1 MRPERNSGLLPG
13 RRFRA
18 PPPIPATGRSRL
30 THPPRSWPSGRR
42 RAGGEALFP
51 GLLCRPQASGTY
63 TRNSFSAKA
72 IFSCDL
78 SNLGRARLRC
88 RSGDRLLKSH
98 LGYSAHYPFSLMPDP
113 TKRMDRAEIAR
124 RVERAE
130 KLLQKGKTVDAL
142 DEYMQVLG
150 EDLQNDNVRQMAADL
165 CLSLQRTPEA
175 VRLLGELFERQL
187 EAGEN
192 TRASLTYKKLARYA
206 TPTSVQRLHFGQILE
221 TSNRKLALETYE
233 SALEDLTKNGRPQ
246 DCVLVLQRL
255 VALEPSEQNFLRL
268 GELCSQAG
276 DKQEAAI
283 AFLKLAEMTEASG
296 ADAAQWYERAYTED
310 SADTRIALGYGK
322 SLVAQGQVGAAI
334 FVLEPLA
341 KADGAALEVLE
352 SYAKALLSANRL
364 SDAEPLVWQLFQ
376 KNPSRLQE
384 VANLIGLLVEAQQDA
399 EAVALAR
406 KLEQFQRSRGER
418 RSFVAMMQEVTGQHR
433 SSPEFL
439 EFMSELFNASNR
451 EGDYSQTLLKL
462 FDLHC
467 GMGNYPKAAE
477 CLDRAADVDAYEP
490 GHQKRLEILRGKIDE
505 NRFKV
510 IASRFTS
517 MAKPAEPAKTEGP
530 TLGAAALQ
538 DLMLQ
543 AEILVQYGMRS
554 KAIERL
560 QRIQELFPR
569 EEERNQDLQQL
580 YLAAGLNPQHAEVAP
595 AHSTASKPAAKPS
608 PAPPVSTQMQPPA
621 DSADVN
627 SFTKVAEITRKL
639 YRQTN
644 ADAVMSTAVNEIGA
658 QWKLS
663 RCIVAMRK
671 PGMVPN
677 GNKEYLGENVKSGE
691 TRTLS
696 KLVIAVQDIVI
707 SLGTLTI
714 TDAPA
719 APELHEIREEVAE
732 LGITSLLA
740 LPLSDGQDQMGVL
753 LLIQNTARGW
763 HSGDIIVLKTI
774 GEQIV
779 IALNNAGLRRLVKSL
794 SVTDE
799 QSGLL
804 KRASYLDLLMAETR
818 RALQQST
825 PVTVALM
832 QFGKS
837 SAMAKEHGEKAVEA
851 AMQKIGQLFA
861 ANIRQNDLAFRYEMT
876 TIALVLGE
884 TQEKEALMAV
894 EKLRKL
900 LAEVKLSDEILPFSA
915 GLAEAVVRQQFDPAD
930 IVTEVIN
937 RADMALD
944 TAVSQGMGR
953 IVSLA
958 PSVAAAAVA

>member
-1 MRPERNSGLLPG
+1 M
-13 RRFRA
+13 A
-18 PPPIPATGRSRL
+18 
-30 THPPRSWPSGRR
+30 
-42 RAGGEALFP
+42 
-51 GLLCRPQASGTY
+51 
-63 TRNSFSAKA
+63 
-72 IFSCDL
+72 
-78 SNLGRARLRC
+78 
-88 RSGDRLLKSH
+88 
-98 LGYSAHYPFSLMPDP
+98 DP

-130 KLLQKGKTVDAL
+130 KLLQKGKTGDAL
-142 DEYMQVLG
+142 DEYLQILG
-150 EDLQNDNVRQMAADL
+150 ADPQNDNVRQMAADL
-165 CLSLQRTPEA
+165 CLSLQRTADA
-175 VRLLGELFERQL
+175 VRLLGELFERQI

-192 TRASLTYKKLARYA
+192 SRASLTYKKLARYV
-206 TPTSVQRLHFGQILE
+206 TPTSMQKVRFGQILE

-233 SALEDLTKNGRPQ
+233 SALEDLSKNGRPQ
-246 DCVLVLQRL
+246 DCLVVLKRL
-255 VALEPSEQNFLRL
+255 MALEPGEQNLLRL

-276 DKQEAAI
+276 DKVGAAA
-283 AFLKLAEMTEASG
+283 AFLNLATMVEASG
-296 ADAAQWYERAYTED
+296 GNAAQWFERAYAED
-310 SADTRIALGYGK
+310 PGDTQIALGYGK
-322 SLVAQGQVGAAI
+322 SLLAQGQVGAAI
-334 FVLEPLA
+334 FVLEALA
-341 KADGAALEVLE
+341 KSDTANVETRE
-352 SYAKALLSANRL
+352 TYARALLSANRL

-376 KNPSRLQE
+376 QNPSRQQE
-384 VANLIGLLVEAQQDA
+384 IVDLIGLFIEAQQDA

-406 KLEQFQRSRGER
+406 KLDQSQRNRGDR
-418 RSFVAMMQEVTGQHR
+418 RALVSMLQDVAAKHR
-433 SSPEFL
+433 SSPELL

-451 EGDYSQTLLKL
+451 EGDYCQTLLKL

-467 GMGNYPKAAE
+467 GMGNYAKAAE

-490 GHQKRLEILRGKIDE
+490 GHQKRLEMLRGKIDE

-517 MAKPAEPAKTEGP
+517 MAKPAGPAKTDGP
-530 TLGAAALQ
+530 MLGAAALQ

-580 YLAAGLNPQHAEVAP
+580 YLAAGMTPQRSESAP
-595 AHSTASKPAAKPS
+595 PP
-608 PAPPVSTQMQPPA
+608 PAPPTTEAKAQTPAPPA
-621 DSADVN
+621 PARPQLPAESADVN

-644 ADAVMSTAVNEIGA
+644 ADAVTSTAINEIGA

-663 RCIVAMRK
+663 RCIIAMRK
-671 PGMVPN
+671 PGMVPSTV
-677 GNKEYLGENVKSGE
+677 KEYKAEGIESGE
-691 TRTLS
+691 AKALDQ
-696 KLVIAVQDIVI
+696 LVTTVQDIVI

-714 TDAPA
+714 TDAAA
-719 APELHEIREEVAE
+719 APELEEIREVVAG
-732 LGITSLLA
+732 LGITALLA
-740 LPLSDGQDQMGVL
+740 LPLTDGEDQMGVL
-753 LLIQNTARGW
+753 LLVQNTSRDW
-763 HSGDIIVLKTI
+763 HSGDIVVLKTI
-774 GEQIV
+774 TEQIV

-804 KRASYLDLLMAETR
+804 KRASYIDLLMAETR
-818 RALQQST
+818 RAVQQST
-825 PVTVALM
+825 PITVALL

-837 SAMAKEHGEKAVEA
+837 SAMLKEYGEKAVEA

-884 TQEKEALMAV
+884 TLEKEALMAV

-900 LAEVKLSDEILPFSA
+900 LADVKLSDEILPFSA
-915 GLAEAVVRQQFDPAD
+915 GLAEAVVRQQFDPVD

-937 RADMALD
+937 RADLALE
-944 TAVSQGMGR
+944 TAGTQGMGR
-953 IVSLA
+953 IVCLA
-958 PSVAAAAVA
+958 PTVAAAAVA

>member
-1 MRPERNSGLLPG
+1 MAE
-13 RRFRA
+13 
-18 PPPIPATGRSRL
+18 
-30 THPPRSWPSGRR
+30 
-42 RAGGEALFP
+42 
-51 GLLCRPQASGTY
+51 
-63 TRNSFSAKA
+63 
-72 IFSCDL
+72 
-78 SNLGRARLRC
+78 
-88 RSGDRLLKSH
+88 
-98 LGYSAHYPFSLMPDP
+98 P

-124 RVERAE
+124 RIERAE
-130 KLLQKGKTVDAL
+130 KLLQKGKTGDAL
-142 DEYMQVLG
+142 EEYMQVLAG
-150 EDLQNDNVRQMAADL
+150 DPQNDNVRQMAADL
-165 CLSLQRTPEA
+165 CLSLQRTADA
-175 VRLLGELFERQL
+175 VMLLGELFERQI
-187 EAGEN
+187 EAGEHS
-192 TRASLTYKKLARYA
+192 RASLTYKKLARY
-206 TPTSVQRLHFGQILE
+206 TIPTSIQRIRFGQILE

-233 SALEDLTKNGRPQ
+233 SALEDLTKTGRSQ
-246 DCVLVLQRL
+246 DCLTVLKRL
-255 VALEPSEQNFLRL
+255 VALEPAERNLLRL
-268 GELCSQAG
+268 GELCSQTG
-276 DKQEAAI
+276 DKVGAAG
-283 AFLKLAEMTEASG
+283 AFLKLAAMTETSG
-296 ADAAQWYERAYTED
+296 GDSAQWYERAYAED
-310 SADTRIALGYGK
+310 PGDTQIALGYGK
-322 SLVAQGQVGAAI
+322 SLIAQGQVGAAI

-341 KADGAALEVLE
+341 KIEGATPETRETYV
-352 SYAKALLSANRL
+352 KALLSANRL
-364 SDAEPLVWQLFQ
+364 TDAEPLIWQLYLQ
-376 KNPSRLQE
+376 NPSRLQD
-384 VANLIGLLVEAQQDA
+384 VADLIGLLIEAQQDT

-406 KLEQFQRSRGER
+406 KLEQSQRNRGDR
-418 RSFVAMMQEVTGQHR
+418 RAFVAMLQDVAAKHR
-433 SSPEFL
+433 SSPDLL
-439 EFMSELFNASNR
+439 EFMSELFNSSNR
-451 EGDYSQTLLKL
+451 EGDYCQTLLKL

-467 GMGNYPKAAE
+467 GMGNYAKAAE

-490 GHQKRLEILRGKIDE
+490 GHQKRLEMLRGKIDE
-505 NRFKV
+505 NRFRV

-580 YLAAGLNPQHAEVAP
+580 YLAAGMSPQHSESAP
-595 AHSTASKPAAKPS
+595 LPPRPSSAGAK
-608 PAPPVSTQMQPPA
+608 AQPPA
-621 DSADVN
+621 PAAPPRTQAPAESADVN

-644 ADAVMSTAVNEIGA
+644 ADAVMSTAVSEIGA

-677 GNKEYLGENVKSGE
+677 SVKEYKADGIKSGE
-691 TRTLS
+691 IKTLNQ
-696 KLVIAVQDIVI
+696 LVTTVQDIVI

-719 APELHEIREEVAE
+719 APELEEIRQVVAD
-732 LGITSLLA
+732 LGITALLA
-740 LPLSDGQDQMGVL
+740 LPLSDGEDQMGVL
-753 LLIQNTARGW
+753 LLIQNTPRGW
-763 HSGDIIVLKTI
+763 HSGDVVVLKTI
-774 GEQIV
+774 TEQIV

-804 KRASYLDLLMAETR
+804 KRASYIDLLMAETR
-818 RALQQST
+818 RSVQQST
-825 PVTVALM
+825 PMTVALL

-837 SAMAKEHGEKAVEA
+837 SAMMKEHGEKNVEG

-884 TQEKEALMAV
+884 TLEKEALMAV

-915 GLAEAVVRQQFDPAD
+915 GLAEAVVRQQFDPVD

-944 TAVSQGMGR
+944 MAIAQGMGR
-953 IVSLA
+953 IVCLA